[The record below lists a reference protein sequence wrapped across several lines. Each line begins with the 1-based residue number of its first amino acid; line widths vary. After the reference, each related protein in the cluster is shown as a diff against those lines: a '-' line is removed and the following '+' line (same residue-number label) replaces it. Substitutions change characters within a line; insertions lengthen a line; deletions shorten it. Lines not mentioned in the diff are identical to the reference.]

1 MRKDLKAILLSILT
15 FIIMYFILYL
25 LENNTDVDKNIL
37 YFICGLLLFAF
48 VFVVIRLL
56 ID

>member
-25 LENNTDVDKNIL
+25 LENNTDVVKNIL